1 MRLITN
7 PDDFF
12 HSMLS
17 KNTNLKRPA
26 SIVLAISLLAAL
38 YQYRVTLKLSQ
49 AVPESLQSFFIAGA
63 YIQLVS
69 TFLGFFA
76 VWLIIATVMHG
87 LSAFFDGKGEFRRTF
102 EFAGYGFLPSLIGSA
117 VTVPVSLKYVEG
129 AAIPK
134 IDVQEL
140 AANPE
145 ILVKSLV
152 SYFPDSYVYSAIFL
166 NIAVTAWSFLIWTF
180 AIKNARG
187 VGLKQAAVCAAIPT
201 AIFGIYQ
208 VMALVWLLQ

>member
-69 TFLGFFA
+69 TF
-76 VWLIIATVMHG
+76 
-87 LSAFFDGKGEFRRTF
+87 S
-102 EFAGYGFLPSLIGSA
+102 PSLLCG
-117 VTVPVSLKYVEG
+117 
-129 AAIPK
+129 
-134 IDVQEL
+134 
-140 AANPE
+140 
-145 ILVKSLV
+145 
-152 SYFPDSYVYSAIFL
+152 
-166 NIAVTAWSFLIWTF
+166 
-180 AIKNARG
+180 
-187 VGLKQAAVCAAIPT
+187 
-201 AIFGIYQ
+201 
-208 VMALVWLLQ
+208 